1 MRPIPASLAAELA
14 SGATTLC
21 RCWKAVRRDGQSFGF
36 TDHDRDLAFDSMT
49 FKAASGL
56 EASEAESLLGFAT
69 GGGEIAGALQADAIH
84 EADID
89 NGLWDGAAIETWLV
103 DWRDVARR
111 MLLDAGQI
119 GDIRRRGE
127 AFTAEVR
134 SLAQNFDRERGRRYE
149 ALCSAELGDA
159 RCGVVLANATRRAS
173 VTIASVSDAGAFSA
187 AALPGFAAG
196 AFTGGTVA
204 FTSGGNSGQTFAV
217 MSHTRLG
224 TQEVIALWSPPAAPL
239 LAGDAVTLTVG
250 CDKRFDTCRD
260 RFANAANFR
269 GFPHTPGNDFVVG
282 YAVSGEAGLDGGT
295 LTP

>member
-1 MRPIPASLAAELA
+1 MRPILPSLAAELA

-21 RCWKAVRRDGQSFGF
+21 RCWKAIRRDGQSFGF
-36 TDHDRDLAFDSMT
+36 TDHDRDLAFDAMT

-56 EASEAESLLGFAT
+56 EASEAESLLGLAI
-69 GGGEIAGALQADAIH
+69 GGGEVAGALQADAIR

-103 DWRDVARR
+103 DWRDVTRR
-111 MLLDAGQI
+111 MLLDAGEI

-149 ALCSAELGDA
+149 ALCSAVLGDA
-159 RCGVVLANATRRAS
+159 HCGVALANATRRAAGTS
-173 VTIASVSDAGAFSA
+173 SAVSDAGAFSVA
-187 AALPGFAAG
+187 ILPGFAVG

-204 FTSGGNSGQTFAV
+204 FTSGGNNGQTFSV
-217 MSHTRLG
+217 MSHTRTG
-224 TQEVIALWSPPAAPL
+224 AQEVIALWSPPVSAL
-239 LAGDAVTLTVG
+239 LAGDAVTMTVG

-260 RFANAANFR
+260 SFANAPNFR
-269 GFPHTPGNDFVVG
+269 GFPHIPGNDFVMG
-282 YAVSGEAGLDGGT
+282 YAVSGESGLDGGT